1 MFSQGSYCL
10 TKVVLYSIQCQ
21 VNYYTEQVFTEIV
34 ILQFGNL
41 EGNREVNG
49 EVGAERTED
58 QPYKARVRLQ
68 ASPGLHQGYPGGRP
82 HGGGH
87 WQGGLVPLQHQSGL
101 RLQGEAEDPAEAR

>member
-34 ILQFGNL
+34 FLQFGNL

-58 QPYKARVRLQ
+58 QPSQVSVRLQ

-82 HGGGH
+82 HGGVH
-87 WQGGLVPLQHQSGL
+87 WQGLVTLQHQSWL
-101 RLQGEAEDPAEAR
+101 RLRGEAEDPAEAR